1 MTSVLK
7 RLEPQSSE
15 PTLVAEV
22 GPAAGRYAV
31 AVAFETNGVTL
42 VESAELAD
50 LPETA
55 RAELL
60 AAAAE
65 TLIRHI
71 RDLRAP
77 RRRF

>member
-7 RLEPQSSE
+7 RVETPKSE

-42 VESAELAD
+42 VESSELAG
-50 LPETA
+50 LPQAA

-71 RDLRAP
+71 RDLRTT
-77 RRRF
+77 RRR